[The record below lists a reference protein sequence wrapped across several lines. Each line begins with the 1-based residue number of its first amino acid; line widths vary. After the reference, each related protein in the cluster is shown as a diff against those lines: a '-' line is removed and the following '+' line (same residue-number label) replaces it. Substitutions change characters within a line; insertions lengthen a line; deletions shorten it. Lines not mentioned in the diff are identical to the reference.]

1 MMALLK
7 DDDEEYAG
15 EDDEEEGEPNGV
27 SARLMGSP

>member
-7 DDDEEYAG
+7 DDDEYAG

-27 SARLMGSP
+27 SARLMSP